1 MTPADQERAQG
12 GESAEDR
19 RESDRLTSDGVGVIG
34 AGAVGSTLA
43 RVLAERGIRI
53 RAVASRDPAHAE
65 ALASHLP
72 AGMTVAAS
80 PEEVA
85 RQCSLVFL
93 AVPDAMVESLASSL
107 PWYPGQSL
115 VHLSGARS
123 TSSLAAAG
131 ERGAYVAALHPL
143 MTFPDIA
150 LEPPVSILLDRL
162 RGCYWALEADS
173 APLFEQLRQMVE
185 TLDGHVLVLHAGS
198 RVPYHMG
205 AVFASNYVVA
215 ALGAACALWETFG
228 TPREEALEA
237 LLPLLRGAVESL
249 EQHGLPQALSGPVA
263 RADIGTVAAHLDWLE
278 REQKKVP
285 PGLDEAEHAGA
296 VTAMVA
302 AAADAYR
309 SLARL
314 ALLLAIQ
321 KGTLSGEQEAAM
333 RTLLA
338 GSGSSSAHQPPR

>member
-1 MTPADQERAQG
+1 MTYAPQG
-12 GESAEDR
+12 SPQGRESANGN
-19 RESDRLTSDGVGVIG
+19 RESEGLTSHSVGVVG

-43 RVLAERGIRI
+43 RVLSERGIRV
-53 RAVASRDPAHAE
+53 RAVAAGHLAHAE
-65 ALASHLP
+65 ALADSLP

-85 RQCSLVFL
+85 RLCSLVFL
-93 AVPDAMVESLASSL
+93 AVPDAAVESLASSL
-107 PWYPGQSL
+107 PWHSGQSV

-123 TSSLAAAG
+123 TGALAAAG
-131 ERGAYVAALHPL
+131 ERGAHVAALHPL
-143 MTFPDIA
+143 MTFPSIS
-150 LEPPVSILLDRL
+150 LEPPVSLLLDRL
-162 RGCYWALEADS
+162 RGCYWALESDS
-173 APLFEQLRQMVE
+173 PPLFEQLRQMVE
-185 TLDGHVLVLHAGS
+185 ALDGHVLVLHAGS

-249 EQHGLPQALSGPVA
+249 EQHGLPLALSGPVA
-263 RADIGTVAAHLDWLE
+263 RGDAGTVAAHLDWLE
-278 REQKKVP
+278 RQREKAP
-285 PGLDEAEHAGA
+285 PDPGKGEDVGG

-321 KGTLSGEQEAAM
+321 KGTLSSEQEAAM
-333 RTLLA
+333 RALLA
-338 GSGSSSAHQPPR
+338 GA